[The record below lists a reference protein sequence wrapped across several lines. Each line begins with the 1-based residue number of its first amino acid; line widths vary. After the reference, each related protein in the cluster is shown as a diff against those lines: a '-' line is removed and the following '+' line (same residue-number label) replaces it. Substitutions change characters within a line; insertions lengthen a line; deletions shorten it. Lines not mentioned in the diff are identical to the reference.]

1 MKTKHIVLP
10 LFILLLFSCAGSKN
24 ISLEKSDWKII
35 SGNWTLDEYTYIG
48 NGKSLEWATLTSL
61 EKLPKNY
68 SIELDVNMLD
78 GSLFELMLNLNQDEY
93 LRAYLYTIENALKI
107 GRGRFDETNTER
119 PGGGSTFIEKPI
131 EIQNNTWY
139 NVKVKL
145 YKDNLSIFIDDVL
158 IIDKQIAKYE
168 LNNPGYL
175 GLITNGKTIVKNLAI
190 KKLS

>member
-24 ISLEKSDWKII
+24 ISLEEPNWKII

-68 SIELDVNMLD
+68 SIELDVNMLN

-107 GRGRFDETNTER
+107 GRGEFDETNTER

-139 NVKVKL
+139 NLKVKL

-158 IIDKQIAKYE
+158 IIDKQIAKYK
-168 LNNPGYL
+168 LNKPGYL